1 MLYIYISYAIYIY
14 IYHILYIY
22 IYTIYIYHILY
33 IYIYISYTIYI
44 YHILYI
50 SHSYAIYIYMES
62 HGAVQ
67 FLYSRT
73 PPAPVILAFKC
84 HELQMVITQRL
95 GICRAPQ
102 QNSLFLELEGQ
113 NVWKNNCGN
122 AIWHIMTYIIYS
134 HTYVSIYYV
143 YIYIHIHIHAHI
155 LVRPTSSNTDKHSFA
170 TPLPSRLDIPVRSRT
185 HRQLKLKWHFS
196 ASDRAP
202 SSA

>member
-1 MLYIYISYAIYIY
+1 M
-14 IYHILYIY
+14 
-22 IYTIYIYHILY
+22 Y
-33 IYIYISYTIYI
+33 IYIYISYTMYIYIYIIYYVYIYI
-44 YHILYI
+44 YHILC
-50 SHSYAIYIYMES
+50 IYMES

-113 NVWKNNCGN
+113 NVRKNNCGN
-122 AIWHIMTYIIYS
+122 AIWHIMTYIICS

-143 YIYIHIHIHAHI
+143 NIYNIYIYIYIHAHI
-155 LVRPTSSNTDKHSFA
+155 LVRPTSSNIDKHSFA